1 MLKTWLAHPLTGGL
15 DIDDPRTTHV
25 RLTIIQQKKFLR
37 RFTKNEIAR
46 LPYRCHVVKEACWKL
61 WCANPWQ
68 RSVTFFVYDLTYY
81 RERFNKA
88 GGNVRKGGS
97 LDCRAD
103 RCWIRIGFSVQALA
117 VRQRH

>member
-1 MLKTWLAHPLTGGL
+1 MALGTPTRGK
-15 DIDDPRTTHV
+15 D
-25 RLTIIQQKKFLR
+25 RLL
-37 RFTKNEIAR
+37 
-46 LPYRCHVVKEACWKL
+46 
-61 WCANPWQ
+61 
-68 RSVTFFVYDLTYY
+68 FFVYDLPYD

-117 VRQRH
+117 VRQRHWPAISTAVRNPFMNIYEMTGALSGPRYNHPFVIELALTLASLLRPAFRHER